1 MRCLTLECEPGYLG
15 IQFSGIMNRIT
26 FIKHYLL
33 AILVFNLAACS
44 TLQEVSVENA
54 MRNSKPSGV
63 DYGSLVE
70 VKTFDKQTAKFR
82 VTVMNADGL
91 GGSKAFFRYED
102 MASLKVEGPKNSGDD
117 AWMIIGGILGAAA
130 LIWLIASADSVRVCS
145 PSPCEN
151 P

>member
-1 MRCLTLECEPGYLG
+1 M
-15 IQFSGIMNRIT
+15 T
-26 FIKHYLL
+26 FLKHYLL

-54 MRNSKPSGV
+54 MRNSRPSGV

-91 GGSKAFFRYED
+91 GGSKNFFRYED
-102 MASLKVEGPKNSGDD
+102 MASLKVEGPKSSGED

-130 LIWLIASADSVRVCS
+130 LVWLISSADSVRVCS
-145 PSPCEN
+145 PAPCES

>member
-1 MRCLTLECEPGYLG
+1 M
-15 IQFSGIMNRIT
+15 T
-26 FIKHYLL
+26 FIKHYVL

-54 MRNSKPSGV
+54 MRNTKPSGV

-70 VKTFDKQTAKFR
+70 VRTFDKQTAKFR

-102 MASLKVEGPKNSGDD
+102 MASLKVEGPKSSGEDT
-117 AWMIIGGILGAAA
+117 WMIIGGILGAAA
-130 LIWLIASADSVRVCS
+130 LIWLIASADSVKVCS
-145 PSPCEN
+145 PSPCSN

>member
-1 MRCLTLECEPGYLG
+1 M
-15 IQFSGIMNRIT
+15 T

>member
-1 MRCLTLECEPGYLG
+1 
-15 IQFSGIMNRIT
+15 MNRMT
-26 FIKHYLL
+26 FIKYYLL

-54 MRNSKPSGV
+54 MRTTKPSGV

-70 VKTFDKQTAKFR
+70 VRTLDKQTAKFR

-102 MASLKVEGPKNSGDD
+102 MASLKVEGPKSSSEDT
-117 AWMIIGGILGAAA
+117 WMIIGGILGAAA
-130 LIWLIASADSVRVCS
+130 LIWLVASADSVKVCS
-145 PSPCEN
+145 PSPCSN

>member
-1 MRCLTLECEPGYLG
+1 
-15 IQFSGIMNRIT
+15 MNRIT

-33 AILVFNLAACS
+33 AILIFNLAACS

-102 MASLKVEGPKNSGDD
+102 MANLKVEGPKNSGDD

>member
-1 MRCLTLECEPGYLG
+1 M
-15 IQFSGIMNRIT
+15 T
-26 FIKHYLL
+26 FIKYYLL

-54 MRNSKPSGV
+54 MRNTKPSGV

-70 VKTFDKQTAKFR
+70 VRTLDKQTAKFR

-102 MASLKVEGPKNSGDD
+102 MASLKVEGPKSSGED

-130 LIWLIASADSVRVCS
+130 LIWLVASSDSVKVCS
-145 PSPCEN
+145 PSPCSN